1 MEAHVV
7 PDAIRRFRDGVD
19 ALIGESIDGVTTSEL
34 GADIIEIRLAV
45 DRLEAECLR
54 RLHRFHVD
62 RGAQSD
68 GGGTTVSWLRR
79 SCGMTAKAA
88 AYRVHLARGLGEL
101 PATLD
106 SARAGRASFANVAM
120 IGHLAG
126 AVGVEQVQKFED
138 ILLPAAEALD
148 PGRMRRATES
158 ARLTIDPDGVLA
170 DANRAHL
177 ERWLNCD
184 QTYGGVFILNGQ
196 FDAEGGALLKTAIDA
211 LSHGLS
217 SEDHRLPSQRRA
229 DALVEMAATQLRCG
243 DHRDVHGQRPHVTLT
258 VSADTL
264 RRDSERANEA
274 TSRTLRHQTWS
285 TDAASDDTLRVV
297 AIAQPAELGGVGPI
311 HPEIAR
317 RIACD
322 AVRTVVTVAP
332 TPDDSSWILGT
343 PAVPLSVGRATRTI
357 PSSIRTALVLRDQG
371 CRFPG
376 CDRPPAWTDGH
387 HIIHWADG
395 GPTELDNLVSL
406 CRSHHRQVHEEGW
419 RIHIADGSAV
429 VEPPP

>member
-1 MEAHVV
+1 
-7 PDAIRRFRDGVD
+7 
-19 ALIGESIDGVTTSEL
+19 
-34 GADIIEIRLAV
+34 
-45 DRLEAECLR
+45 
-54 RLHRFHVD
+54 
-62 RGAQSD
+62 
-68 GGGTTVSWLRR
+68 
-79 SCGMTAKAA
+79 MTAKAA
-88 AYRVHLARGLGEL
+88 AYRVHLARTLGEM

-106 SARAGRASFANVAM
+106 SARAGRASFTNVAM

-126 AVGVEQVQKFED
+126 AVGVEQVQEYED

-148 PGRMRRATES
+148 PGRMRRATE
-158 ARLTIDPDGVLA
+158 ATRLRIDPDGVLA
-170 DANRAHL
+170 DANHDHVQ
-177 ERWLNCD
+177 RWLDCD

-196 FDAEGGALLKTAIDA
+196 FDAESGALLKTAIDA

-217 SEDHRLPSQRRA
+217 SGDYRLPSQRRA
-229 DALVEMAATQLRCG
+229 DAIVEMAATQLRCG
-243 DHRDVHGQRPHVTLT
+243 EHRDVHGQRPHLSLT

-264 RRDSERANEA
+264 RTDTRAADAVSE
-274 TSRTLRHQTWS
+274 
-285 TDAASDDTLRVV
+285 DTLRVV

>member
-1 MEAHVV
+1 
-7 PDAIRRFRDGVD
+7 
-19 ALIGESIDGVTTSEL
+19 
-34 GADIIEIRLAV
+34 
-45 DRLEAECLR
+45 
-54 RLHRFHVD
+54 
-62 RGAQSD
+62 
-68 GGGTTVSWLRR
+68 WLRR

-88 AYRVHLARGLGEL
+88 AYRVHLARTLGEM

-106 SARAGRASFANVAM
+106 SARAGRASFTNVAM

-148 PGRMRRATES
+148 PGRMRRATE
-158 ARLTIDPDGVLA
+158 ATRLRIDPDGVLA
-170 DANRAHL
+170 DANHDHVQ
-177 ERWLNCD
+177 RWLDCD

-196 FDAEGGALLKTAIDA
+196 FDAESGALLKTAIDA

-217 SEDHRLPSQRRA
+217 SGDYRLPSQRRA
-229 DALVEMAATQLRCG
+229 DAIVEMAATQLRCG
-243 DHRDVHGQRPHVTLT
+243 EHRDVHGQRPHLSLT
-258 VSADTL
+258 VSAATL
-264 RRDSERANEA
+264 RTGTRGADAE
-274 TSRTLRHQTWS
+274 TGTTGRHQSRS
-285 TDAASDDTLRVV
+285 TETASDDTLRVV
-297 AIAQPAELGGVGPI
+297 AVPQPAELGGVGPI

-322 AVRTVVTVAP
+322 AVRTVVTVAAI
-332 TPDDSSWILGT
+332 PDDSSWITGT

-357 PSSIRTALVLRDQG
+357 PSSIRTALVMRDQG

-395 GPTELDNLVSL
+395 GATELDNLVSL

-419 RIHIADGSAV
+419 RIHIADGNAV